1 MLEISPASLATRHI
15 EGSDKTGERV
25 KKALMNPES
34 STPNLA
40 GSDKTGERVKKALE
54 GQDPSAARSYSFEL
68 PFGDPTAQKILKA
81 KVSLSADNSPFNVS
95 QMTVSTDS
103 RSTSVEPGSHL

>member
-15 EGSDKTGERV
+15 E
-25 KKALMNPES
+25 
-34 STPNLA
+34 